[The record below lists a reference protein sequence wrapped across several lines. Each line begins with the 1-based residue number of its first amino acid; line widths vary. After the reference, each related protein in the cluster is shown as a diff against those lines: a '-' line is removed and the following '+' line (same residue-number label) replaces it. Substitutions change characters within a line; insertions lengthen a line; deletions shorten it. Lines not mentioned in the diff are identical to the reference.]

1 MSREDWAPTE
11 RLRFVERTV
20 SREVVQKGTKKQP
33 GDIVRVESVKIL
45 QQWYAPRMAEYMR
58 DPRVGEWRDVPMV
71 EETAP

>member
-33 GDIVRVESVKIL
+33 GDMCASNR
-45 QQWYAPRMAEYMR
+45 
-58 DPRVGEWRDVPMV
+58 
-71 EETAP
+71 